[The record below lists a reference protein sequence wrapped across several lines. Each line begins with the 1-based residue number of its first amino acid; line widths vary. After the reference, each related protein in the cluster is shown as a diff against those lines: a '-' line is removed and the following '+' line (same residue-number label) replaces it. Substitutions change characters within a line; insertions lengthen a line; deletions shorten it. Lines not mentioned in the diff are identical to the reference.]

1 MITYRQLHDLRL
13 GTLKKAVNDWKDMV
27 DDLVELVGEDG
38 HGQGTT
44 AAGLTKK
51 ANGADWA
58 GNNADVTKKFVTR
71 TAGEFKDVLATARS
85 VHTILAGLH
94 TKMKAHKE
102 ALKEA
107 VASADKSVHVTAN
120 GVVEPREDADPKPTQ
135 KQIDAVVE
143 DIEKVLKAA
152 HITDKGAAE
161 ALRLEAKDK
170 YNFLSSRV
178 TDFDK
183 TRQAVKDA
191 DAVLKLTSK
200 DPSKL
205 SNTQLDHLNDWLK
218 RSGKDP
224 VFAERVAS
232 EMGPKKSLAF
242 FAKAMEIDR
251 WESAG
256 AGSGTKTF
264 SEHRKL
270 LDARKKL
277 LGELETGLGTTLA
290 TASRSES
297 GDMAA
302 WKKGVIQVGDQPV
315 SGTASHKPIFGF
327 QAMSNLMRHGRYDGA
342 FLNDYGDAL
351 VAYEKKHTGDVKDP
365 GPGGR
370 TREDVL
376 PWDHLP
382 SYAQQDRMHFGP
394 GSDKDAGVDPMT
406 GFMKALSHNPEA
418 STDFF
423 GHPEEQTG
431 KDGKGGQSH
440 FDYLFKDREWESLPG
455 SDGGTPGRDAMGEA
469 LEAGA
474 TGHVAGAK
482 PDSLVHTPAQARIME
497 DVVKAVSDEPSLLT
511 GNKEM
516 GDSLGR
522 MAREYMPDIY
532 RGLESGKPPMD
543 PAMAN
548 LPKDHQMNAIEQLF
562 PVAGEP
568 AVFGKSGEA
577 ESNVARFLISLG
589 QSPEGYQEVLAGQ
602 KLYGDAVLKHHL
614 DPDVQA
620 QLPWYERFEGSD
632 TDAKDRAEDVVERV
646 SRQSG
651 YVTGAL
657 TLGRQEAV
665 VSEGLAHDAAY
676 EKAQTRVG
684 TWGYG
689 AGATVTNVLLAR
701 GGVHPVASALIS
713 GLTGSGLFV
722 GPSEWNMANDHNEG
736 AEKAQLTSDYWS
748 HAKADDVT
756 STNKMYHDYGGEDY
770 GPGHWDTWVRAGS
783 KDGFNDALVAGQT
796 MATELTSG
804 DQVKTLKSSE

>member
-38 HGQGTT
+38 QGQGTT

-58 GNNADVTKKFVTR
+58 GNNADVTKKFVTK

-85 VHTILAGLH
+85 VHTILNGLY

-120 GVVEPREDADPKPTQ
+120 GVVEPREGADPKPTQ

-152 HITDKGAAE
+152 HTTDKGAAE
-161 ALRLEAKDK
+161 ALRHEAKDK

-178 TDFDK
+178 TDFEK

-224 VFAERVAS
+224 VFAERVAG

-264 SEHRKL
+264 SEHKKL

-302 WKKGVIQVGDQPV
+302 WKKGAIQVGDQPV
-315 SGTASHKPIFGF
+315 SGTASHKPIYGF
-327 QAMSNLMRHGRYDGA
+327 QAMSNLMRHGKYDGA

-376 PWDHLP
+376 PWDRLP

-532 RGLESGKPPMD
+532 RGLEGDQSATVQRVYPIP
-543 PAMAN
+543 
-548 LPKDHQMNAIEQLF
+548 
-562 PVAGEP
+562 GEA
-568 AVFGKSGEA
+568 AVFEDDEGSKK
-577 ESNVARFLISLG
+577 NVSRFLITLG
-589 QSPEGYQEVLAGQ
+589 QSPEGYQQVIAGQ
-602 KLYGDAVLKHHL
+602 KDYAEAILRHHL
-614 DPDVQA
+614 DPDIQA
-620 QLPWYERFEGSD
+620 KLPESEQFEHSEKD
-632 TDAKDRAEDVVERV
+632 VKDRAADVVNRV

-651 YVTGAL
+651 FVSGAL
-657 TLGRQEAV
+657 TIGRQETLIA
-665 VSEGLAHDAAY
+665 EGLQHDAAY
-676 EKAQTRVG
+676 ETGVKRTG
-684 TWGYG
+684 TWGYS
-689 AGATVTNVLLAR
+689 AGATATGLALAKA
-701 GGVHPVASALIS
+701 ASKINPITAAFIS
-713 GLTGSGLFV
+713 GTTGAGLFI
-722 GPSEWNMANDHNEG
+722 GPSEWGIHHPPNDG
-736 AEKAQLTSDYWS
+736 AEKAEMAGDYWDR
-748 HAKADDVT
+748 ATKADKDLGKEMFREEFTQGGQFDV
-756 STNKMYHDYGGEDY
+756 D
-770 GPGHWDTWVRAGS
+770 HWDTWVRNGS
-783 KDGFNDALVAGQT
+783 SNGFNDAVTAAQQMG
-796 MATELTSG
+796 TELSSG
-804 DQVKTLKSSE
+804 DQVKTLPKEGS